1 MELEDILWNISY
13 YLSKIFKIIGK
24 ICVAIG
30 KGVGYAAVAIFK
42 GIVFVFKVIITIVL
56 FVFQFCLSHPIL
68 AFLIGIVILSVI
80 YTFLNPEAL
89 AEASAITE

>member
-13 YLSKIFKIIGK
+13 YLSKIFKTIGK
-24 ICVAIG
+24 ICITIG
-30 KGVGYAAVAIFK
+30 KGVGYAAIAIFN
-42 GIVFVFKVIITIVL
+42 GIVFVFKVILTIVL

-68 AFLIGIVILSVI
+68 AFLIGIVILSAI

-89 AEASAITE
+89 AEASVIKE